1 MGATGIMNNIGVHS
15 CEFVVQKYMN
25 IPETCYLGK
34 RVYKRLFHENAK
46 LSATDKQ
53 ALRDDVDTI
62 LWQYTFKPTTIPI
75 QPYEDDQ
82 REYHEVALLQ
92 VNLKQTGR
100 VNRLAEIV
108 HRAIPY
114 PLFVLFVY
122 QEKKPRIDTNK
133 HASEK
138 AGSISV
144 HSCSLVIQ
152 KVMLSLAHKRFSQ
165 ADKDAIVAEGFQT
178 TSWLDLS
185 NPTENQAAFLES
197 LDISTWPHTH
207 FFAFYRAAMDR
218 VIALACAEHSGHYSL
233 EIPNNLS
240 VDDRVNKLKQIEKLQ
255 QEKSELAGKLKK
267 EKNLG
272 TQVQMNTQIK
282 QITDR
287 IKAVKAEL

>member
-1 MGATGIMNNIGVHS
+1 MIEALYEKM
-15 CEFVVQKYMN
+15 M
-25 IPETCYLGK
+25 IPESCRLGK
-34 RVYKRLFHENAK
+34 RVYKKLFHENAK
-46 LSATDKQ
+46 LSATDKK

-114 PLFVLFVY
+114 PLFVVFVS
-122 QEKKPRIDTNK
+122 DTTC
-133 HASEK
+133 
-138 AGSISV
+138 SIS
-144 HSCSLVIQ
+144 
-152 KVMLSLAHKRFSQ
+152 LAYKRFSQ
-165 ADKDAIVAEGFQT
+165 AEKEAIVAEGFQAT
-178 TSWLDLS
+178 GWLDLS
-185 NPTENQAAFLES
+185 NPTETQTAFLKS
-197 LDISTWPHTH
+197 LDMSTWPHTH

-218 VIALACAEHSGHYSL
+218 VIALACAEYSGHYSL
-233 EIPNNLS
+233 EIPNGRS
-240 VDDRVNKLKQIEKLQ
+240 VDDRVNKLKQVEKLQ
-255 QEKSELAGKLKK
+255 QEKSEIQGKLKK

-272 TQVQMNTQIK
+272 TQVKLNTQIK

-287 IKAVKAEL
+287 IEALRKMI

>member
-1 MGATGIMNNIGVHS
+1 MIEVLYEKM
-15 CEFVVQKYMN
+15 M
-25 IPETCYLGK
+25 IPESCRLGK

-46 LSATDKQ
+46 LSATDKK

-82 REYHEVALLQ
+82 LEYHEVAFLQ

-114 PLFVLFVY
+114 PLFVVFVS
-122 QEKKPRIDTNK
+122 DMTC
-133 HASEK
+133 
-138 AGSISV
+138 SIS
-144 HSCSLVIQ
+144 
-152 KVMLSLAHKRFSQ
+152 LAYKRFSQ
-165 ADKDAIVAEGFQT
+165 AEKEAIVAEGFQAT
-178 TSWLDLS
+178 GWLDLS
-185 NPTENQAAFLES
+185 NPTQNQAAFLES

-233 EIPNNLS
+233 VIPNGLS
-240 VDDRVNKLKQIEKLQ
+240 VDDRVNKLKQVEKLQ
-255 QEKSELAGKLKK
+255 QEKLEIQDKLKK

-272 TQVQMNTQIK
+272 TQVQLNNRIK
-282 QITDR
+282 QIKDR
-287 IKAVKAEL
+287 IEAIKSEL

>member
-1 MGATGIMNNIGVHS
+1 MA
-15 CEFVVQKYMN
+15 
-25 IPETCYLGK
+25 IPEACQLGK

-46 LSATDKQ
+46 LSATDKK

-82 REYHEVALLQ
+82 REYHEVSLLQ

-114 PLFVLFVY
+114 PLFVVFVS
-122 QEKKPRIDTNK
+122 DTTC
-133 HASEK
+133 
-138 AGSISV
+138 SIS
-144 HSCSLVIQ
+144 
-152 KVMLSLAHKRFSQ
+152 LAYKRFSQ
-165 ADKDAIVAEGFQT
+165 AEKEAVVAEGFQAT
-178 TSWLDLS
+178 GWLDLL
-185 NPTENQAAFLES
+185 NPTEYQAAFLES

-218 VIALACAEHSGHYSL
+218 LIALACAEHSGHYLL
-233 EIPNNLS
+233 EIPNGLS
-240 VDDRVNKLKQIEKLQ
+240 VDDRVNKLKQVEKLK
-255 QEKSELAGKLKK
+255 QEISEIQGKLKK

-272 TQVQMNTQIK
+272 TQVQLNIQINK
-282 QITDR
+282 ITEKIR
-287 IKAVKAEL
+287 LFKNEL